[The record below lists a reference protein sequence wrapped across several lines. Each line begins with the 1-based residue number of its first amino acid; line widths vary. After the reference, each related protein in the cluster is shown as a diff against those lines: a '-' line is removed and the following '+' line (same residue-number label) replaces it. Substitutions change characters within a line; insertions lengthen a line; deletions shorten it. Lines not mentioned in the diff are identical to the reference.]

1 MPTFRVSITHPSTG
15 DSGEILVDAVN
26 AAEARNITA
35 SRGYRSTSVSA
46 VTETAPVETTQ
57 VIRKPMRVR
66 ASREQRGNSVL
77 EIAAGV
83 FLGLSAF
90 ALMSVVIRTFAAN
103 WSL

>member
-1 MPTFRVSITHPSTG
+1 MPTFRVSFTQPSTG
-15 DSGEILVDAVN
+15 ESGEILVDAVD
-26 AAEARNITA
+26 AAEARNLAA

-46 VTETAPVETTQ
+46 VIEAGPAETMQ

-66 ASREQRGNSVL
+66 ASQEQRGNSVL

-90 ALMSVVIRTFAAN
+90 ALMSVVIRTFVTN